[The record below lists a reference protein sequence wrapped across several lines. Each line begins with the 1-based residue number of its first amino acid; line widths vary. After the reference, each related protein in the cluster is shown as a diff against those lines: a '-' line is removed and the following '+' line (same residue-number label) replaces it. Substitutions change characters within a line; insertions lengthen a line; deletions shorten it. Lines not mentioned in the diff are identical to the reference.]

1 MRLSL
6 AFGVA
11 ILLGLVSAASHAQT
25 VQSTLSIALTA
36 EFSVPTSNG
45 SKIEKV
51 RLSTR
56 DLVDEIK
63 YELGIPGNGG
73 SLVVRR
79 SIDDF
84 DSPAETFLIVN
95 KVAYPVPDEPID
107 EIDVDLPESYFAYI
121 EAVKLRR
128 TDGVESEIKIQQPI
142 AFQLGNFDLDGYEMT
157 LVGIEKVT
165 LKLLTLGGFDL
176 GYVVGGSSSNVTGGA
191 VFDDPGYEPFDAVV
205 TGKLSTSSEKIV
217 P

>member
-6 AFGVA
+6 SFGVA

-25 VQSTLSIALTA
+25 VQSTISISLTA

-45 SKIEKV
+45 SKIYKG

-56 DLVDEIK
+56 DLIDEYK

-73 SLVVRR
+73 SLVIRR
-79 SIDDF
+79 QIDDF
-84 DSPAETFLIVN
+84 ESPGETLLIVN
-95 KVAYPVPDEPID
+95 KVAYTLPDEPIGD
-107 EIDVDLPESYFAYI
+107 IDVEMPASYFAYV

-128 TDGVESEIKIQQPI
+128 SDGAESEIKSLEPI
-142 AFQLGNFDLDGYEMT
+142 AFRLGDLDVDGFEMT

-165 LKLLTLGGFDL
+165 LKLLTQSGVDL
-176 GYVVGGSSSNVTGGA
+176 GYLVAGTSSTVAGGMLDIDYGS
-191 VFDDPGYEPFDAVV
+191 AVV
-205 TGKLSTSSEKIV
+205 TGKLSSSSEKIV